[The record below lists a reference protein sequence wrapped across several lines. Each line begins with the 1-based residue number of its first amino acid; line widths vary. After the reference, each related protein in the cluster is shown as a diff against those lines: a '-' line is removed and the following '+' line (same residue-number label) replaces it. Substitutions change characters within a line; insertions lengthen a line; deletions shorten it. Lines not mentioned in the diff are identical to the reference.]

1 MTIKEKLKAV
11 RDFETQALM
20 LSKEAIGDIVD
31 KLSRPIEMEGVKQ
44 VNLSPKCVLVSF
56 KTFAENSWNFSA
68 DYYISEKQTETIKE
82 KIQKMNSLE
91 DVFRF
96 ISKVLEDGYVILG
109 ANKNNRIAL
118 NPAIRKELEEI
129 KEALI

>member
-96 ISKVLEDGYVILG
+96 ISKVLEDGYIVLG
-109 ANKNNRIAL
+109 TNKNNRIAI
-118 NPAIRKELEEI
+118 NPAVRKELEEI